1 MNILGHQKNN
11 SFCMYRIHTFSIKT
25 WSKINAEG
33 IKHNDK
39 KWINEKHL
47 EKAVRYKNL
56 ASYKTQCYPDKLK
69 KKKI

>member
-25 WSKINAEG
+25 WSKINVEG

-47 EKAVRYKNL
+47 DKAVHYKNL